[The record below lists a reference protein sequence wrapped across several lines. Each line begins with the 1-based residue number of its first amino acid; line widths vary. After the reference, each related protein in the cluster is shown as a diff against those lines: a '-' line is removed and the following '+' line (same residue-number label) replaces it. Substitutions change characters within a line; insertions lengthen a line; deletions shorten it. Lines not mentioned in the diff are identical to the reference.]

1 MRPINHLLFM
11 DDLKLYGAIKDQLD
25 SLIQVV
31 RIFSEDMKM
40 SFGLESA
47 LPWKLEKGRVDSSG
61 IDLSDDQLIGE
72 VEEGAY
78 RYHGILQLDQTL
90 SAKTKRQDNSK
101 ICQTS

>member
-47 LPWKLEKGRVDSSG
+47 LSWKLEKGRVDSSG
-61 IDLSDDQLIGE
+61 IDLSDDQHIGE

-78 RYHGILQLDQTL
+78 RYHGILKLDQTL
-90 SAKTKRQDNSK
+90 SAKTNRQDNSK